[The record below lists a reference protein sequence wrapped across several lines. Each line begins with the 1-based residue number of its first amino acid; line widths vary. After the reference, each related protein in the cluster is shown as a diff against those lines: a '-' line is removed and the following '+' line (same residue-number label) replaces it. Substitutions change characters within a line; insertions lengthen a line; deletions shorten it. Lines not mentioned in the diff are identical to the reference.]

1 MALFIQG
8 NISLLWGQT
17 SLPKVFEGEPAD
29 LIGLSLELEA
39 AKAFSTL
46 QIPGSKKNW
55 ISYRE
60 ELKSTI
66 CLLYT
71 SENKCS

>member
-1 MALFIQG
+1 MSLFIQG

-17 SLPKVFEGEPAD
+17 TFPKVFEGEPAD
-29 LIGLSLELEA
+29 LISLSLELEA

-46 QIPGSKKNW
+46 QIPGNKKSW

-66 CLLYT
+66 I
-71 SENKCS
+71 

>member
-8 NISLLWGQT
+8 NIFLLWGQT

-46 QIPGSKKNW
+46 QIPGSKKKLDKLQGGIEVHN
-55 ISYRE
+55 Y
-60 ELKSTI
+60 
-66 CLLYT
+66 
-71 SENKCS
+71 